1 MELGVVLKVLLVD
14 SEEVDVVIPEQ
25 LEVLRLDPGGALRER
40 RRQRRVP

>member
-14 SEEVDVVIPEQ
+14 REEVDVVIPEQ